1 MMEGDI
7 LHSFAECLRTAG
19 LEVEAVLA
27 DGLLH
32 RCGTTDR
39 PHRKDGAYKA
49 FLDAPASIWWKN
61 WRTGNEGTWTARPEK
76 EFSAVQRKALQE
88 RLAAAKA
95 DTMAEQERRWKAA
108 AKLAASIWNRSRTAE
123 DDHPYLQR
131 KEVPAIGLR
140 QTDDGRL
147 IVPVLNTSGRIQ
159 NLQFI
164 LPDKP
169 TEGTDK
175 FFLKRGK
182 TSGGFFSIP
191 AQNDTKDGP
200 LLIAEGYATATSLHL
215 ATGYACLVAF
225 NAGNLKAVAIMARE
239 RYAKREII
247 LCADNDT
254 KTQGNPGREAASR
267 AARAVGGK
275 LAVCPAHEGKATDF
289 NDLHRLRSLEAV
301 RAAVETARKRD
312 EDCPMPEGF
321 FLVKEGGRAG
331 LYKLETRP
339 DGDSREIRLG
349 PPLLVRGM
357 TRGADGN
364 EWGLMLE
371 WIDPDGNKHAW
382 AMPVEMLFRQGSD
395 WYSTLASGGWFGNP
409 STRSKLA
416 IFLSTVR
423 PRRRIRCVLRTGWH
437 ESIYVLPD
445 TVYGVTEEDTV
456 LQSSQHGGLYRT
468 SGTMEGWREM
478 AELCV
483 GNSRLSFALCA
494 AFAGPLLRLAALE
507 GGGFS
512 FEGGSSSGKTTALQI
527 AASVWGGPEHVRSWR
542 ATDNGLENIAVLH
555 NDNVLILDEVG
566 QVNGKVLAEC
576 AYMLA
581 NGQGKGRSSRE
592 GNLRKSLSWRLL
604 FLSSGELGLADK
616 LAENGLKS
624 RGGQEVRF
632 VGLPVD
638 SSMLTSLH
646 GLPDAGAVANRIKLL
661 ASEHYGHAGH
671 DFLQKLT
678 KVETLNT
685 VRAEIGPAMVDA
697 VRHLVPGGADG
708 QVRRVAMRF
717 ALCGMAGMLALRLGI
732 LPEKLDVLDCIE
744 ICFRDWLTA
753 RGGIGASQD
762 AAILSTV
769 RLFIEQHGASRFQDL
784 DTQMSTCINRV
795 GFRRKVNGRTEY
807 IVLPESFKAEVI
819 KGYSPRRAGEVL
831 RAAGWLHQSDGRSTT
846 KRDLPDMGRIR
857 AYVLTLPDEQDAENA
872 SPQS

>member
-1 MMEGDI
+1 MSADI
-7 LHSFAECLRTAG
+7 QQAFAERLRAAG
-19 LEVEAVLA
+19 LIVEHVET
-27 DGLLH
+27 DGCLH
-32 RCGTTDR
+32 RCATAGR
-39 PHRKDGAYKA
+39 PHRRDGAYKA
-49 FLDAPASIWWKN
+49 FSDVPASLWWKN
-61 WRTGNEGTWTARPEK
+61 WRTGDEGTWTCTPER
-76 EFSAVQRKALQE
+76 ELTAAEHEALRERIRAIKAYND
-88 RLAAAKA
+88 AK
-95 DTMAEQERRWKAA
+95 QERRWHAA
-108 AKLAASIWNRSRTAE
+108 AKLAASIWNHAQPA
-123 DDHPYLQR
+123 DAGHPYLER
-131 KEVPAIGLR
+131 KQVPCIGLR
-140 QTDDGRL
+140 RTKDGRL
-147 IVPVLNTSGRIQ
+147 IVPVLNPSGRIQ
-159 NLQFI
+159 SLQFI
-164 LPDKP
+164 LPEK
-169 TEGTDK
+169 TAEGKDK
-175 FFLKRGK
+175 FFLRCGR
-182 TSGGFFSIP
+182 TAGGFFSLP
-191 AQNDTKDGP
+191 AGDGNKDGP
-200 LLIAEGYATATSLHL
+200 LLIAEGYATAASLHL

-225 NAGNLKAVAIMARE
+225 NAGNLKAVAVMARE
-239 RYAKREII
+239 KYAKREII

-254 KTQGNPGREAASR
+254 ETQGNPGRKAASR
-267 AARAVGGK
+267 AAQAVGGK
-275 LAVCPAHEGKATDF
+275 LAVCPAHEGRATDF

-301 RAAVETARKRD
+301 RAVVETTRKQD
-312 EDCPMPEGF
+312 DDCPMPEGF
-321 FLVKEGGRAG
+321 FLVKEGRRAG

-339 DGDSREIRLG
+339 DGDSQEIRLG
-349 PPLLVRGM
+349 PPLLVKGM

-371 WIDPDGNKHAW
+371 WIDPDGKKHAW
-382 AMPVEMLFRQGSD
+382 AMPVEVLFRQGSD

-416 IFLSTVR
+416 AFLSTVR
-423 PRRRIRCVLRTGWH
+423 PLRRIRCVLRTGWH
-437 ESIYVLPD
+437 DAVYVLPGS
-445 TVYGVTEEDTV
+445 VYGETEEDV
-456 LQSSQHGGLYRT
+456 ALQSSQHTGLYRT
-468 SGTMEGWREM
+468 AGTLKGWREI

-494 AFAGPLLRLAALE
+494 AFAGPLLRLAGLE

-542 ATDNGLENIAVLH
+542 ATDNGLEGIAALH
-555 NDNVLILDEVG
+555 NDNVLILDEMG
-566 QVNGKVLAEC
+566 QVNGRVLAEC

-581 NGQGKGRSSRE
+581 NGQGKGRSNRE
-592 GNLRKSLSWRLL
+592 GGVRRAQNWRLL
-604 FLSSGELGLADK
+604 FLSSGELGLSDK

-638 SSMLTSLH
+638 SSMLASLH
-646 GLPDAGAVANRIKLL
+646 GLPDAGAVANRIKQL

-685 VRAEIGPAMVDA
+685 VRAELGPAMADV
-697 VRHLVPGGADG
+697 VRHLVPEGADG

-717 ALCGMAGMLALRLGI
+717 ALCGMAGTLAVRLGI
-732 LPEKLDVLDCIE
+732 LPEKLDVLHCIE

-753 RGGIGASQD
+753 RGGTGASED
-762 AAILSTV
+762 VAILSTV

-846 KRDLPDMGRIR
+846 KRDLPDMGRVR
-857 AYVLTLPDEQDAENA
+857 AYVLILPDEQDEENT

>member
-1 MMEGDI
+1 MSADI
-7 LHSFAECLRTAG
+7 QQAFAEQLRAAG
-19 LEVEAVLA
+19 LIVEQVEM
-27 DGLLH
+27 DGSLH
-32 RCGTTDR
+32 RCGTEGR
-39 PHRKDGAYKA
+39 PHRRDGAYKA
-49 FLDAPASIWWKN
+49 FPDVPASLWWKN
-61 WRTGNEGTWTARPEK
+61 WRTDDEGTWTYKPGK
-76 EFSAVQRKALQE
+76 ELTAAERDALRE
-88 RLAAAKA
+88 RIRAIRAYKE
-95 DTMAEQERRWKAA
+95 TEQTRRWQAA
-108 AKLAASIWNRSRTAE
+108 AKLAASIWNHALPA
-123 DDHPYLQR
+123 DGGHPYLQR

-140 QTDDGRL
+140 RTKDGRL
-147 IVPVLNTSGRIQ
+147 IIPVLNQAGRIQ
-159 NLQFI
+159 SLQFI
-164 LPDKP
+164 LPEQTAD
-169 TEGTDK
+169 GTDK
-175 FFLKRGK
+175 FFLKGGR
-182 TSGGFFSIP
+182 TAGGFFSFSTE
-191 AQNDTKDGP
+191 DRKKDGP

-225 NAGNLKAVAIMARE
+225 NAGNLKAVAVMARE

-247 LCADNDT
+247 LCADNDAE
-254 KTQGNPGREAASR
+254 TQGNPGKKMASLAAQ
-267 AARAVGGK
+267 AVGGK
-275 LAVCPAHEGKATDF
+275 LAVCPVHEGKATDF

-301 RAAVETARKRD
+301 RAVVEEARKRD
-312 EDCPMPEGF
+312 DDCPMPEGF
-321 FLVKEGGRAG
+321 FLEKEGRRAG
-331 LYKLETRP
+331 LYKLETRS
-339 DGDSREIRLG
+339 DGDSQEIRLG
-349 PPLLVRGM
+349 PPLLVKGM

-382 AMPVEMLFRQGSD
+382 AMPVEMLFRQGND
-395 WYSTLASGGWFGNP
+395 WYSILASGGWFGNP

-416 IFLSTVR
+416 AFLSAVR
-423 PRRRIRCVLRTGWH
+423 PLRRIRCVLRTGWH
-437 ESIYVLPD
+437 ESVYVLPD

-468 SGTMEGWREM
+468 SGTMEGWREI

-494 AFAGPLLRLAALE
+494 AFAGPLLRPAGLE

-542 ATDNGLENIAVLH
+542 ATDNGLEGIAALH
-555 NDNVLILDEVG
+555 NDNVLILDEMG
-566 QVNGKVLAEC
+566 QVNGRVLAEC

-581 NGQGKGRSSRE
+581 NGQGKGRSNRE
-592 GNLRKSLSWRLL
+592 GGIRRSQNWRLL
-604 FLSSGELGLADK
+604 FLSSGELGLSDK

-638 SSMLTSLH
+638 SSMIVSLH
-646 GLPDAGAVANRIKLL
+646 GLPDAGAVANRIKQL

-685 VRAEIGPAMVDA
+685 VRAEIGPAMADA
-697 VRHLVPGGADG
+697 VRHLVPEGADG

-732 LPEKLDVLDCIE
+732 LPEKLDVLNCIE

-753 RGGIGASQD
+753 RGGTGASED

-846 KRDLPDMGRIR
+846 KRDLPDMGRVR
-857 AYVLTLPDEQDAENA
+857 AYVLILPNEQDEENT

>member
-1 MMEGDI
+1 MSADI
-7 LHSFAECLRTAG
+7 QQAFAEQLRAAG
-19 LEVEAVLA
+19 LIVEQVEM
-27 DGLLH
+27 DGSLH
-32 RCGTTDR
+32 RCGTEGR
-39 PHRKDGAYKA
+39 PHRRDGAYKA
-49 FLDAPASIWWKN
+49 FSDVPASLWWKN
-61 WRTGNEGTWTARPEK
+61 WRTGDEGTWTYKPKK
-76 EFSAVQRKALQE
+76 ELTAAERDALRE
-88 RLAAAKA
+88 RFRAIRA
-95 DTMAEQERRWKAA
+95 DKETEQTRRWQAA
-108 AKLAASIWNRSRTAE
+108 AKLAASIWNHALLA
-123 DDHPYLQR
+123 DAGHPYLQR
-131 KEVPAIGLR
+131 KQVPCIGLR
-140 QTDDGRL
+140 RTKDGRL
-147 IVPVLNTSGRIQ
+147 IIPVLNQSGRIQ
-159 NLQFI
+159 SLQFI
-164 LPDKP
+164 LPEQ
-169 TEGTDK
+169 TAEGTDK
-175 FFLKRGK
+175 FFLKGGR
-182 TSGGFFSIP
+182 TAGGFFSFSTE
-191 AQNDTKDGP
+191 DRKKDGP
-200 LLIAEGYATATSLHL
+200 LLIAEGYATAISLHL

-225 NAGNLKAVAIMARE
+225 NAGNLKAVAVMARE

-254 KTQGNPGREAASR
+254 ETQGNPGKKMASLAAQ
-267 AARAVGGK
+267 AVGGK
-275 LAVCPAHEGKATDF
+275 LAVCPVHEGKATDF

-301 RAAVETARKRD
+301 RAVVEEARKRD
-312 EDCPMPEGF
+312 DDCPMPEGF
-321 FLVKEGGRAG
+321 FLVKEGRRAG
-331 LYKLETRP
+331 LYKLETRS
-339 DGDSREIRLG
+339 DGDSQEIRLG
-349 PPLLVRGM
+349 PPLLVKGM

-382 AMPVEMLFRQGSD
+382 AMPVEMLFRQGND
-395 WYSTLASGGWFGNP
+395 WYSILASGGWFGNP

-416 IFLSTVR
+416 AFLSTVR
-423 PRRRIRCVLRTGWH
+423 PLRRIRCVLRTGWH
-437 ESIYVLPD
+437 ESVYVLPD

-468 SGTMEGWREM
+468 SGTMEGWREI

-494 AFAGPLLRLAALE
+494 AFAGPLLRPAGLE

-542 ATDNGLENIAVLH
+542 ATDNGLEGIAALH
-555 NDNVLILDEVG
+555 NDNVLILDEMG
-566 QVNGKVLAEC
+566 QVNGRVLAEC

-581 NGQGKGRSSRE
+581 NGQGKGRSNRE
-592 GNLRKSLSWRLL
+592 GGIRRSQNWRLL
-604 FLSSGELGLADK
+604 FLSSGELGLSDK

-678 KVETLNT
+678 KVETLNA
-685 VRAEIGPAMVDA
+685 VRAEIGPAMADA
-697 VRHLVPGGADG
+697 VRHLVPEGADG

-732 LPEKLDVLDCIE
+732 LPEKLDVLNCIE

-753 RGGIGASQD
+753 RGGTGAFED
-762 AAILSTV
+762 TAILSTV
-769 RLFIEQHGASRFQDL
+769 RLFIERHGASRFQDL

-795 GFRRKVNGRTEY
+795 GFQRTRNGTTEY
-807 IVLPESFKAEVI
+807 LILPESFKSEVVS
-819 KGYSPRRAGEVL
+819 GYSERRAIKALSE
-831 RAAGWLHQSDGRSTT
+831 AHWLQTERPGRFKSRRT
-846 KRDLPDMGRIR
+846 LPGMGRQEC
-857 AYVLTLPDEQDAENA
+857 YVLVLPQEETA
-872 SPQS
+872 S